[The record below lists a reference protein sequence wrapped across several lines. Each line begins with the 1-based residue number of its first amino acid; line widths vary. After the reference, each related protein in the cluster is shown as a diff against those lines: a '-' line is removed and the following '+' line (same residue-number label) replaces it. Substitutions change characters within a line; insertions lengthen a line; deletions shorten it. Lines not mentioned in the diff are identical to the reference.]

1 VLREVRD
8 LGLALLHLLLLGCLP
23 SHDVLDLVH
32 CIVDVQ
38 GDTDGKGHLVGVVYA
53 HAEEALHGLEFL
65 LILRGD
71 WATSTLVDELDDAIR
86 YILSFAVDR
95 SDQEVLDL
103 GGGALVVDLILEL
116 GLLGRII

>member
-1 VLREVRD
+1 
-8 LGLALLHLLLLGCLP
+8 
-23 SHDVLDLVH
+23 
-32 CIVDVQ
+32 VDVQ
-38 GDTDGKGHLVGVVYA
+38 GDTDGKGHLVGVVNA

-65 LILRGD
+65 LILRRD
-71 WATSTLVDELDDAIR
+71 WTTSTLVDELDDTIR